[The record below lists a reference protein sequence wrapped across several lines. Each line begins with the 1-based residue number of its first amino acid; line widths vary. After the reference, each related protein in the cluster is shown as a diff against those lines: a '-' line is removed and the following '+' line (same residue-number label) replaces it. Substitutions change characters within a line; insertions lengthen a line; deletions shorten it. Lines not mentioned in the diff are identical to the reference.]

1 MQELDV
7 QPTNPT
13 PYTPAGGT
21 YNNNP
26 TPGAGGLPSLSGLSN
41 RMNPMA
47 QELQQQGRGDDS
59 MLVHMTPGE
68 VNSLRGL
75 AQKFGGDLTTN
86 PSTGLPE
93 AGWLGKLLPTL
104 IGAAG
109 MLIPGVAPWMLA
121 AGVGAGQ
128 AALTGDLN
136 KGLMAGLQAFGGASL
151 AGAAGVGGGASSA
164 IAPVTDAASTA
175 TSGLAN
181 TAGAAANPLA
191 VTNGA
196 IGSASNLTGLGSTI
210 PAGIDP
216 ALGAINSSLGLGGN
230 AASAA
235 GNVLGSVAN
244 PMNLPAVEG
253 AINVT
258 GQMPALGAP
267 AAKTGLAGFAQQF
280 GQTAAE
286 GLPSGMLSK
295 YAPYAAGLGTL
306 SAVSDATAPDLKKY
320 EREEDKWNYEGSY
333 YPMPRRISP
342 RATGPEGEGEI
353 SFFDVTNPVG
363 YLTATGERRGYAEG
377 GAAKG
382 SDKSMEGDFDPS
394 AFDPTKFTQKQL
406 TQGMVDPNTGFRTG
420 LSHGST
426 LKQMGLGAGTT
437 SNLGDKRFVL
447 NENYEWE
454 YAPLP
459 AAPATGGDDKPLVSF
474 PQPNTG
480 GGGGVTPGGGTGAT
494 LTTPT
499 MTPGA
504 TQSGFGVETLGS
516 TYTPNFTP
524 KDDYTTPKN
533 APYTLGSQM
542 TAALPGLTSQFRTS
556 PGAVTASRGYE
567 GGSPSERIRAMA
579 QANAA
584 ARGDAVKPATEIDFG
599 LPKTSAINAM
609 APAASGLPDFTN
621 MTPQDI
627 FNYYN
632 SPGAF
637 SGLNRARGGSVNMD
651 DGSFVIDARTV
662 SELGNGSSNAGIEFL
677 ESLGGR
683 AVRGPGDGVSDSVP
697 ANIGGT
703 QEARVARDEVIFP
716 AAVVKKLGGAKKLY
730 ALMDKAH
737 AARKKAKRGQDTKV
751 RKGLA

>member
-1 MQELDV
+1 
-7 QPTNPT
+7 
-13 PYTPAGGT
+13 
-21 YNNNP
+21 
-26 TPGAGGLPSLSGLSN
+26 LSGA
-41 RMNPMA
+41 P
-47 QELQQQGRGDDS
+47 
-59 MLVHMTPGE
+59 
-68 VNSLRGL
+68 
-75 AQKFGGDLTTN
+75 
-86 PSTGLPE
+86 
-93 AGWLGKLLPTL
+93 
-104 IGAAG
+104 AA
-109 MLIPGVAPWMLA
+109 
-121 AGVGAGQ
+121 
-128 AALTGDLN
+128 AALN
-136 KGLMAGLQAFGGASL
+136 PVQAQ
-151 AGAAGVGGGASSA
+151 
-164 IAPVTDAASTA
+164 
-175 TSGLAN
+175 
-181 TAGAAANPLA
+181 
-191 VTNGA
+191 
-196 IGSASNLTGLGSTI
+196 
-210 PAGIDP
+210 
-216 ALGAINSSLGLGGN
+216 ALLGGN
-230 AASAA
+230 AIGSGTQAMLTGVPSAA
-235 GNVLGSVAN
+235 AT
-244 PMNLPAVEG
+244 G
-253 AINVT
+253 A
-258 GQMPALGAP
+258 

-394 AFDPTKFTQKQL
+394 AFDPAKFTQKQL

-459 AAPATGGDDKPLVSF
+459 AAPATGGDDKPQVSF

-499 MTPGA
+499 ITPGA

-677 ESLGGR
+677 ERLGGR

-751 RKGLA
+751 AKGLGALA

>member
-1 MQELDV
+1 
-7 QPTNPT
+7 
-13 PYTPAGGT
+13 
-21 YNNNP
+21 
-26 TPGAGGLPSLSGLSN
+26 
-41 RMNPMA
+41 
-47 QELQQQGRGDDS
+47 
-59 MLVHMTPGE
+59 
-68 VNSLRGL
+68 
-75 AQKFGGDLTTN
+75 
-86 PSTGLPE
+86 
-93 AGWLGKLLPTL
+93 
-104 IGAAG
+104 
-109 MLIPGVAPWMLA
+109 
-121 AGVGAGQ
+121 
-128 AALTGDLN
+128 
-136 KGLMAGLQAFGGASL
+136 
-151 AGAAGVGGGASSA
+151 
-164 IAPVTDAASTA
+164 
-175 TSGLAN
+175 
-181 TAGAAANPLA
+181 
-191 VTNGA
+191 
-196 IGSASNLTGLGSTI
+196 
-210 PAGIDP
+210 
-216 ALGAINSSLGLGGN
+216 
-230 AASAA
+230 
-235 GNVLGSVAN
+235 
-244 PMNLPAVEG
+244 
-253 AINVT
+253 
-258 GQMPALGAP
+258 
-267 AAKTGLAGFAQQF
+267 
-280 GQTAAE
+280 
-286 GLPSGMLSK
+286 MLSK

-320 EREEDKWNYEGSY
+320 EREEDKWNYEGPY

-459 AAPATGGDDKPLVSF
+459 AAPATGGDDKPQVSF

-499 MTPGA
+499 ITPGA
-504 TQSGFGVETLGS
+504 TQSGFGVQTLGS

-556 PGAVTASRGYE
+556 PGAITASRGYE

-579 QANAA
+579 KANAA
-584 ARGDAVKPATEIDFG
+584 AKGDAVKPTTEIDFG
-599 LPKTSAINAM
+599 LPKTSAINSTAY
-609 APAASGLPDFTN
+609 AASGLPDFTN

-632 SPGAF
+632 RPGALD
-637 SGLNRARGGSVNMD
+637 GPNRARGGSVNMD

-677 ESLGGR
+677 ERLGGR

-751 RKGLA
+751 AKGLGALA